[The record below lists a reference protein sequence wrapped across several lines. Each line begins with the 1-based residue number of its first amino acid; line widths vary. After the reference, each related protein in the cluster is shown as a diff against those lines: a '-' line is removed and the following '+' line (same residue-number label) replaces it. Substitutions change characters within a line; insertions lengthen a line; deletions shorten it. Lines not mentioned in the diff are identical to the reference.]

1 MRKLRT
7 RSKYLIIKLLIA
19 AALTTAVIVIARY
32 SIERD
37 ARQEIGTALGRCMQ
51 GVRALQDRGLRP
63 LGGSAEPRATPGEI
77 RQICG
82 CDVAVV
88 KAGALVVIAATDLSG
103 GARKIILRSEDY
115 EVRAIPTP
123 DAADG
128 EMLVLQPW
136 TEIRDRQAKLA
147 RLLTLLAIGATVV
160 GFPLVLKV
168 SDTFGKPLNNL
179 VGAVRALEAGDYNY
193 PVAAQS
199 NDELEEVTLAFEDM
213 RATLQASQKKLIQ
226 SERLAAIGQMASS
239 ISHDLRHSLSAI
251 IANAEFLADEKL
263 EDETRLAL
271 YQEIRSAVEQ
281 MNELVESLLEFSR
294 GRETPRLVRVNPA
307 DVVEHAVRT
316 VKTKAA
322 FQSIEFQLEGTETL
336 ECEIDPNKVERAL
349 VNLLLNACEAVATNS
364 GKVQVRWEKRNGAL
378 QIRVGD
384 NGDGVQEE
392 VREKLFQPFVSHGK
406 VAGTGLGLAIVQK
419 ICEDHGGSI
428 TLEQSEPGQTVFCM
442 TLPQS
447 SG

>member
-51 GVRALQDRGLRP
+51 RVRALQDRGLRP

-88 KAGALVVIAATDLSG
+88 KAGALVASSLSTATEKQFASLITATDLRG

-226 SERLAAIGQMASS
+226 SERLGAIGQKARS
-239 ISHDLRHSLSAI
+239 IFHDLRHSLSEM
-251 IANAEFLADEKL
+251 IANAEF
-263 EDETRLAL
+263 
-271 YQEIRSAVEQ
+271 
-281 MNELVESLLEFSR
+281 
-294 GRETPRLVRVNPA
+294 
-307 DVVEHAVRT
+307 
-316 VKTKAA
+316 
-322 FQSIEFQLEGTETL
+322 
-336 ECEIDPNKVERAL
+336 
-349 VNLLLNACEAVATNS
+349 
-364 GKVQVRWEKRNGAL
+364 
-378 QIRVGD
+378 
-384 NGDGVQEE
+384 
-392 VREKLFQPFVSHGK
+392 
-406 VAGTGLGLAIVQK
+406 
-419 ICEDHGGSI
+419 
-428 TLEQSEPGQTVFCM
+428 
-442 TLPQS
+442 
-447 SG
+447 